1 MCNVINMVDSCQLIL
16 TQLKSMSKV
25 ECFFTTCVMND
36 SFSSLLLNP
45 DLLLSLFSTL
55 LLLYLFFTLLLLSRF
70 FQITYFFSLLQDMD
84 STNPYSHQNSSFV
97 DLLSSQQE
105 PFRYEGLSQLPIFN
119 SQCTVTSS
127 FGEDTP
133 TERRERKK

>member
-1 MCNVINMVDSCQLIL
+1 MLVRVRLWFVKTCVINGWFSLINMVDSCQLIL
-16 TQLKSMSKV
+16 TQLKSKSNV
-25 ECFFTTCVMND
+25 ECFFRTCVMNA

-55 LLLYLFFTLLLLSRF
+55 LLLNLFFTLLLLPRF
-70 FQITYFFSLLQDMD
+70 FQITSSFSLLYDMD

-105 PFRYEGLSQLPIFN
+105 PFRYEG
-119 SQCTVTSS
+119 
-127 FGEDTP
+127 
-133 TERRERKK
+133 